1 MCFNNRRTGR
11 LTSMADTTYQVVF
24 NGSLLQDAEP
34 ARVREGLARLFKI
47 DAGRV
52 QALFDSAP
60 VVIKAG
66 LDQATA
72 SKYRAAM
79 RTVGAQCELRPEADA
94 IPIEAPACA
103 EASVAEIPEFTLAPV
118 GTVLVAFG
126 HVASPAYDLSAYS
139 LAEPGTTLSVQ
150 APPDAPDIDT
160 SQMDLS
166 PVGADLRQ

>member
-1 MCFNNRRTGR
+1 MYFDHGCAGR
-11 LTSMADTTYQVVF
+11 LTGMAEATYQVVF

-79 RTVGAQCELRPEADA
+79 RNVGAQCELRPEADA
-94 IPIEAPACA
+94 IPTEAPACA
-103 EASVAEIPEFTLAPV
+103 AAAAAETTEFTLAPV
-118 GTVLVAFG
+118 GTVLVAFE

-150 APPDAPDIDT
+150 TPTDAPDIDT